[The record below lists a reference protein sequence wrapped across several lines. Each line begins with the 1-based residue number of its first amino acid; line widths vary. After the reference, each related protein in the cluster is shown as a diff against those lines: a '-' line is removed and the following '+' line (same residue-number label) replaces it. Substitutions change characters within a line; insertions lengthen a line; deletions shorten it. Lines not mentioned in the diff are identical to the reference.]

1 LCQDYIQVEAL
12 LSAAAHALALAIF
25 PPSVPPAT
33 EQDAYVLSRQG
44 KYNEAMEMMH
54 EVGHAR
60 EREARE
66 RERERELEAAG
77 EGTCRQLKVD
87 SANFR
92 NFSQQ
97 DLGFL
102 SGLPP
107 QVSFKFATALT
118 HTSHV

>member
-1 LCQDYIQVEAL
+1 MEAL
-12 LSAAAHALALAIF
+12 LSAAAHVLALAIF

-54 EVGHAR
+54 EVGPAR

-66 RERERELEAAG
+66 RERERERKLEAAG
-77 EGTCRQLKVD
+77 EGTCRQLRVD

-97 DLGFL
+97 DLEFL

-118 HTSHV
+118 HTSHF